1 MDLPKTLAMLKALKL
16 ELKKYSKIEDLQA
29 QVINSAFVSV
39 LDRQTYQEGTHGS
52 ILCGGGS

>member
-1 MDLPKTLAMLKALKL
+1 MDLPRTLAMLKALKL
-16 ELKKYSKIEDLQA
+16 ELKRYGKIEDLQA